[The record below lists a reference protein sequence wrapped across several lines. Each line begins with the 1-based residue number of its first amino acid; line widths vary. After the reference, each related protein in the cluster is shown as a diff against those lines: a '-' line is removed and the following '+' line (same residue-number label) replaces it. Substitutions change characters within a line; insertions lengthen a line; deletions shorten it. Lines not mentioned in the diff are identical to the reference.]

1 MYLFSNIFLA
11 ILLYISCISHVF
23 PVLTHS
29 VPLHG
34 LERGGQGYIRGKTQG
49 TLTLTLTLILTLT
62 LTLTLILILT
72 QKYN

>member
-1 MYLFSNIFLA
+1 MYLFSNMFLA

-49 TLTLTLTLILTLT
+49 TLTLTLTL
-62 LTLTLILILT
+62 TLILILT